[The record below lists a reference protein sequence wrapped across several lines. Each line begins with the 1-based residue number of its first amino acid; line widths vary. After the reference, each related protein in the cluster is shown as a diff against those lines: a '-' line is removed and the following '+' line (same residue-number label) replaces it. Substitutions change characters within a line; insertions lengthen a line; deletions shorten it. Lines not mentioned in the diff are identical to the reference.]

1 MRRFLTR
8 YWKIAVAC
16 TLGVLLSASLGPSS
30 RAQEPAAAEAP
41 QQTVEPHDLKQATIE
56 TIVLE
61 YSSTSLFDFGMSGV
75 FARFAAPPG
84 STGPGTLSLADMAFP
99 SLNTTGL
106 GLEMFLDNITVG
118 EGEFE
123 FLIQTLEQDERIEI
137 LSRPRVTLEKGETQ
151 AVVQTVERVP
161 YETTKVVGTTTVQVT
176 EFKDT
181 GVTLKVTLRDISED
195 GYVDLAVQAAVI
207 AEGPRLSVA
216 LATEPE
222 EGAVLLVPEF
232 FDRSVDTKV
241 TVGDRQVLVLGALL
255 STEKSTSRRG
265 LPVLGE
271 IPVLEYLFGSR
282 RNQEMYRELIF
293 LLKPTVYRGGVVP
306 RPAFLERELNEK

>member
-1 MRRFLTR
+1 MIR
-8 YWKIAVAC
+8 YRKVAVAC
-16 TLGVLLSASLGPSS
+16 VLVALLGASVASVS
-30 RAQEPAAAEAP
+30 WAQETPAEA
-41 QQTVEPHDLKQATIE
+41 QEAAGSTGEPLDLKQATVE
-56 TIVLE
+56 AIVLE

-84 STGPGTLSLADMAFP
+84 STGPGTVSLVDMAFP

-106 GLEMFLDNITVG
+106 GLEMFLDNITIG
-118 EGEFE
+118 EGTFE
-123 FLIQTLEQDERIEI
+123 FLIQALQQDERIEI
-137 LSRPRVTLEKGETQ
+137 LSRPRVTLQKGGTQ

-181 GVTLKVTLRDISED
+181 GVTLMVTLMDITDDE
-195 GYVDLAVQAAVI
+195 YVDLEVRAAVI
-207 AEGPRLSVA
+207 AAGPRLSVA
-216 LATEPE
+216 LAAEPK

-232 FDRSVDTKV
+232 FDRSVNTRV

-271 IPVLEYLFGSR
+271 IPILEHLFSSR
-282 RNQEMYRELIF
+282 RTQEMYRELIF
-293 LLKPTVYRGGVVP
+293 LLKPTIYRGGVVH
-306 RPAFLERELNEK
+306 RPEFLERELNAR